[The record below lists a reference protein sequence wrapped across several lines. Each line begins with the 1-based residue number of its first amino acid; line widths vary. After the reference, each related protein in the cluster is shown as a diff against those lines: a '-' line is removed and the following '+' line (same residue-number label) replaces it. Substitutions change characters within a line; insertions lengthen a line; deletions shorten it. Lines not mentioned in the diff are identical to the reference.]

1 MLRTRSLIGIESNF
15 IHCSCSVVGR
25 VVIVG
30 DTDVDGQFDKAN
42 VGASVSVGLKLGC
55 WDGASDVGEDVGIFV
70 DGFRVAGLLVVG
82 P

>member
-1 MLRTRSLIGIESNF
+1 MLRTRSLIGMESNF
-15 IHCSCSVVGR
+15 IHRSCSVVGR

-30 DTDVDGQFDKAN
+30 DADVDGQFDKAN